1 MLKIKQQFTEQRLL
15 VTAHFCFG
23 RLLWI
28 YIPSIQAI
36 RTLPTAWVPPHR
48 KSRLRLMKG
57 SSGTKGAK
65 DAP

>member
-1 MLKIKQQFTEQRLL
+1 MLKIKQQFTEQRML

-28 YIPSIQAI
+28 YIPSI
-36 RTLPTAWVPPHR
+36 P
-48 KSRLRLMKG
+48 RLRLMKG